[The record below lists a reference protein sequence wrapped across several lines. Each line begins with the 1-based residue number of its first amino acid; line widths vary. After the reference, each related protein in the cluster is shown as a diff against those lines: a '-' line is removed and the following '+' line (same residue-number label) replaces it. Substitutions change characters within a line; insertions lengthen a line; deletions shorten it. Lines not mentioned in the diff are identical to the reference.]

1 MAAPYQPSN
10 HYLKVYKMNLPKV
23 VSNLVKAQNDFD
35 STAYADCFSE
45 TAVVLDEGRTHTGR
59 KEIEHWID
67 DANKRYKAVMNP
79 VGFEEKENESLLK
92 AEVSGEFP
100 GSPIV
105 MTYHLQLAD
114 ELIQSLKIT
123 G

>member
-1 MAAPYQPSN
+1 
-10 HYLKVYKMNLPKV
+10 MNLSKV
-23 VSNLVKAQNDFD
+23 ISNLVKAQNDFD
-35 STAYADCFSE
+35 SKAYADCFSE
-45 TAVVLDEGRTHTGR
+45 TAVVFDEGKTHTGR

-67 DANKRYKAVMNP
+67 DANKRYKAIMNP

-92 AEVSGEFP
+92 AEVSGDFP

-105 MTYHLQLAD
+105 MTYHLQIAD
-114 ELIQSLKIT
+114 ELIKSLRIT

>member
-10 HYLKVYKMNLPKV
+10 HYLKAYKMNLPKV
-23 VSNLVKAQNDFD
+23 ISNLVKAQNDFD
-35 STAYADCFSE
+35 RTGYADCFSE
-45 TAVVLDEGRTHTGR
+45 TAVVFDEGKTHTGR

-92 AEVSGEFP
+92 AEVSGDFP

-105 MTYHLQLAD
+105 MTYHLQIAD
-114 ELIQSLKIT
+114 ELIQSLTIT

>member
-1 MAAPYQPSN
+1 
-10 HYLKVYKMNLPKV
+10 MNLPKV
-23 VSNLVKAQNDFD
+23 ISDLVKAQNDFD
-35 STAYADCFSE
+35 SVAYAACFSE
-45 TAVVLDEGRTHTGR
+45 TAVVVDEGKTHNGR

-67 DANKRYKAVMNP
+67 DANKQYKAVMNP

-92 AEVSGEFP
+92 AEVSGNFP

-105 MTYHLQLAD
+105 LTYHLQIAD
-114 ELIQSLKIT
+114 ELIQHLKIT

>member
-1 MAAPYQPSN
+1 
-10 HYLKVYKMNLPKV
+10 MNLPKV

-45 TAVVLDEGRTHTGR
+45 TAVVFDEGKTHTGR

-79 VGFEEKENESLLK
+79 VGFEEKEKENESLLK
-92 AEVSGEFP
+92 AEVSGDFP

-105 MTYHLQLAD
+105 MTYHLQIAD

>member
-1 MAAPYQPSN
+1 
-10 HYLKVYKMNLPKV
+10 MNLPKV
-23 VSNLVKAQNDFD
+23 VANLIKAQNDFD

-45 TAVVLDEGRTHTGR
+45 TAVVFDEGKTHNGR
-59 KEIEHWID
+59 KEIEHWIA
-67 DANKRYKAVMNP
+67 DANERYKAVMKP
-79 VGFEEKENESLLK
+79 VDFEEKGPESLLR
-92 AEVSGEFP
+92 AEVSGAFP

-105 MTYHLQLAD
+105 MTYHLQIAD

>member
-1 MAAPYQPSN
+1 
-10 HYLKVYKMNLPKV
+10 MNLPKI
-23 VSNLVKAQNDFD
+23 VSNLIKAQNDFD

-45 TAVVLDEGRTHTGR
+45 TAVVFDEGKTHTGR

-92 AEVSGEFP
+92 AEVSGDFP

-105 MTYHLQLAD
+105 MTYHLQIAD
-114 ELIQSLKIT
+114 ELIKSLKIT

>member
-1 MAAPYQPSN
+1 
-10 HYLKVYKMNLPKV
+10 MNLPKV
-23 VSNLVKAQNDFD
+23 VANLVKAQNDFD

-45 TAVVLDEGRTHTGR
+45 TAVVFDEGKTHNGR
-59 KEIEHWID
+59 KEIEHWIA
-67 DANKRYKAVMNP
+67 DANERYKAVMKP
-79 VGFEEKENESLLK
+79 VDFEEKGPESLLR
-92 AEVSGEFP
+92 AEVSGAFP

-105 MTYHLQLAD
+105 MTYHLQIAD